1 VKALLLA
8 AALATAPQT
17 EVIGHS
23 VEGRPIAITR
33 VGDPAA
39 PRKVLV
45 VGEVHG
51 NEPAGRGIV
60 EALRHAMP
68 PPGSQ
73 LILIKDLNPDG
84 FAHGTRFNAHGV
96 DLNRNSPEGWVGAG
110 PKPWSE
116 PEAKAIRALI
126 LRERPALTIYY
137 HQPYG
142 LFDMPEG
149 GRPQQARRYAKLTG
163 LPLVH
168 LRRRPGSLSR
178 WQNVRIR
185 QGSAIVVE
193 LAAGPLRAATRR
205 RHVAAV
211 LALATPSPSPA
222 PAAPAARAAAAP
234 AGTSSS
240 RRAPSS
246 PPARGSRAQSS
257 RRGGSP
263 RTSLSRTPA
272 TRRSFRT

>member
-1 VKALLLA
+1 MIAVLLA
-8 AALATAPQT
+8 AALATSAPAT

-23 VEGRPIAITR
+23 VEHRPITVTR

-60 EALRHAMP
+60 EALKRATP
-68 PPGSQ
+68 PPGSELL
-73 LILIKDLNPDG
+73 LIEDLNPDG
-84 FAHGTRFNAHGV
+84 FAHDTRANAHGV
-96 DLNRNSPEGWVGAG
+96 DLNRNSPEHWVGAG

-116 PEAKAIRALI
+116 PEARAIRSLI

-137 HQPYG
+137 HQPYA
-142 LFDMPEG
+142 LVDVPEG
-149 GRPQQARRYAKLTG
+149 GRPQQARRYAKLVG

-193 LAAGPLRAATRR
+193 LAAGTLRPATRR

-211 LALATPSPSPA
+211 LALATP
-222 PAAPAARAAAAP
+222 
-234 AGTSSS
+234 
-240 RRAPSS
+240 
-246 PPARGSRAQSS
+246 
-257 RRGGSP
+257 
-263 RTSLSRTPA
+263 
-272 TRRSFRT
+272 